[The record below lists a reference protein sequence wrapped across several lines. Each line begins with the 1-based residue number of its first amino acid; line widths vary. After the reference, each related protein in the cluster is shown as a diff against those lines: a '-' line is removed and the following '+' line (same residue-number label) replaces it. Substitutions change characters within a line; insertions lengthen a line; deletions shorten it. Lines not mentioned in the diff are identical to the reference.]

1 MPDHVERRTGSYVDS
16 VSLMQVSRAAA
27 GAPGV
32 DAAQVAMATELNL
45 DVIRGMGFDVPE
57 GSPNDLL
64 VAVRGTDEGIA
75 AALAVVAEE
84 LTRRSGTTSTAFGAA
99 PAPRTTAAAITAAGA
114 DLALVS
120 VPGAHAVAEALDAI
134 AAGVSVMV
142 FSDNVPVEDEVALK
156 EAAAR
161 AGVLVMGPDCGTA
174 VVGGVALGFA
184 NVVRPGSV
192 GIVAASGTGAQ
203 QVMALLDA
211 AGVGVSHCLGVGGRD
226 LSAAVGGRSTRQ
238 ALAALADDPVTER
251 IVVVSK
257 PPAPEVL
264 ADLKGYAA
272 GLGKPVH
279 WATLGPGRPDL
290 TAAVEAVLA
299 ATDAAHEEASP
310 TGAADPAGASRGD
323 GAGAE
328 RVWPEW
334 AGASSDE
341 LGEGS
346 LRGLFCGGTLA
357 DEAMLIAVEHLGDV
371 RSNIPLRPDLAL
383 GPGLRDGG
391 HVVIDFGDDSM
402 TQGRAH
408 PMIDPSLRLER
419 IAVEAVDPTCGVL
432 LLDLV
437 LGHGAHPDPAPELAA
452 AIAAARETAASAGR
466 NLPVVVSLTGTS
478 GDPQGLERSAEALA
492 DAGATVLLS
501 NANATRHAI
510 HLLGRRTWPLEPTTT
525 ATAYGR
531 ADAESRRD
539 AAPQSKEHFVGLH
552 GLLSSELVVATAGA
566 GLFAE
571 SLRAQAVSVSEV
583 DWQPPMPGTER
594 DLAVVLADE
603 RRATANAEALRRMTA
618 AGADL
623 VDVRPARDALGL
635 ERGTFLH
642 AGPPIEF
649 ARASGPLRGAL
660 IGAMLLEG
668 LADTAEEAEAKLEKG
683 DGITLEP
690 CHHRDAVGPM
700 AGVISPSMWVYEL
713 RDEVHGNTSWCSLNE
728 GLGKVLRYGAYGP
741 EVIERLRWM
750 NAVLGPILQQAVRA
764 RVDASG
770 PVDIKAV
777 IAQMLQMGD
786 EGHNRNRAGSLMLL
800 RELLPTMITADASST
815 DIAEAVRFSGAN
827 EHFFLNLGMPAC
839 KLSTLAAHGIPGSS
853 VVTTMARNGTDFGI
867 RVSGTGDA
875 WFTGPANTP
884 EGLFLGSYG
893 PDDANPDIGDSAI
906 TETAGIGGF
915 AMAAA
920 PAIVKFV
927 GGDVPFALRAT
938 QTMYAITVGE
948 HTAYQVP
955 ILEFRGTPTGIDVT
969 AVARTGI
976 LPQINTGMAG
986 RVAGTGQVGAGLVTP
1001 PAECFTAALAA
1012 LARATHR

>member
-1 MPDHVERRTGSYVDS
+1 MADHVELRTGAYLDS
-16 VSLMQVSRAAA
+16 VTLMQVSRTVAA
-27 GAPGV
+27 APGV
-32 DAAQVAMATELNL
+32 EAAQVAMATELNL
-45 DVIRGMGFDVPE
+45 EVIRGMGFDVPE
-57 GSPNDLL
+57 SAPNDLV
-64 VAVRGTDEGIA
+64 VAIRGDEAGIA
-75 AALAVVAEE
+75 AGLAALESA
-84 LTRRSGTTSTAFGAA
+84 LTQNRSAAGGSGGFGEA
-99 PAPRTTAAAITAAGA
+99 PAARTLGRAIRLSGA
-114 DLALVS
+114 DLGLVS
-120 VPGAHAVAEALDAI
+120 VPGEHAATEALDAVR
-134 AAGVSVMV
+134 AGVSVMV
-142 FSDNVPVEDEVALK
+142 FSDNVPVEDEVRLK
-156 EAAAR
+156 DAAA
-161 AGVLVMGPDCGTA
+161 AADVLVMGPDCGTA

-192 GIVAASGTGAQ
+192 GLVAASGTGAQ
-203 QVMALLDA
+203 QVMCLLDA
-211 AGVGVSHCLGVGGRD
+211 AGVGISHCLGVGGRD
-226 LSAAVGGRSTRQ
+226 LSSAVAARSTKQ
-238 ALAALADDPVTER
+238 ALAALAADPETTS
-251 IVVVSK
+251 IIVVSK

-264 ADLKGYAA
+264 ADLESYAA
-272 GLGKPVH
+272 TLGKPVH
-279 WATLGPGRPDL
+279 WATLGGGRPDL
-290 TAAVEAVLA
+290 TAAVEAALA
-299 ATDAAHEEASP
+299 ATGHDVPETWRTWQPGVSDDDWSELTVEGRSAAVK
-310 TGAADPAGASRGD
+310 G
-323 GAGAE
+323 
-328 RVWPEW
+328 
-334 AGASSDE
+334 
-341 LGEGS
+341 GS

-357 DEAMLIAVEHLGDV
+357 DEAMLVAGEVLGDI
-371 RSNIPLRPDLAL
+371 RSNIPLRPELAL
-383 GPGLRDGG
+383 GADLTDPG

-402 TQGRAH
+402 TVGRAH

-419 IAVEAVDPTCGVL
+419 IAVEAADPTCGVL

-437 LGHGAHPDPAPELAA
+437 LGHGAHSDPAPELAD
-452 AIAAARETAASAGR
+452 AIRAAREAAAADGR
-466 NLPVVVSLTGTS
+466 HLDVVVSLTGS
-478 GDPQGLERSAEALA
+478 EGDPQGLERSAARLVQ
-492 DAGATVLLS
+492 AGAVVMLS
-501 NANATRHAI
+501 NAAATRAAVR
-510 HLLGRRTWPLEPTTT
+510 LLGHHVTERSRVTRD
-525 ATAYGR
+525 TAY
-531 ADAESRRD
+531 ANEP
-539 AAPQSKEHFVGLH
+539 AAQASAGDEPLH
-552 GLLSSELVVATAGA
+552 GLLGHEVSVAAAGVS
-566 GLFAE
+566 LFPDA
-571 SLRAQAVSVSEV
+571 LRAQAVPVTEV
-583 DWQPPMPGTER
+583 AWQPPMAGTAG
-594 DLAVVLADE
+594 DLGRVLADP
-603 RRATANAEALRRMTA
+603 RRAAANAEALRRMTA

-623 VDVRPARDALGL
+623 VDVRPAHEALGL

-649 ARASGPLRGAL
+649 ARASGPLKGAL
-660 IGAMLLEG
+660 IGAMLFEG
-668 LADTAEEAEAKLEKG
+668 LAETAEEAEAKLEKG

-713 RDEVHGNTSWCSLNE
+713 RDEVHDNTSWCSLNE

-741 EVIERLRWM
+741 EVIDRLRWM
-750 NAVLGPILQQAVRA
+750 NTVLGPILQQAVRA
-764 RVDASG
+764 RVQQQGSI
-770 PVDIKAV
+770 DIKAI

-867 RVSGTGDA
+867 RVSGTGDQ

-938 QTMYAITVGE
+938 QTMYEITVGE

-969 AVARTGI
+969 SVARTGI

-1001 PAECFTAALAA
+1001 PEQCFTQALAA
-1012 LARATHR
+1012 LAGAAEGA

>member
-1 MPDHVERRTGSYVDS
+1 MADHVELRTGAYLDS
-16 VSLMQVSRAAA
+16 VTLMQVSRTVAA
-27 GAPGV
+27 APGV
-32 DAAQVAMATELNL
+32 EAAQVAMATELNL
-45 DVIRGMGFDVPE
+45 EVIRGMGFEVPP
-57 GSPNDLL
+57 SAPNDLV
-64 VAVRGTDEGIA
+64 VAIRGDEAGIA
-75 AALAVVAEE
+75 AGQAALEAA
-84 LTRRSGTTSTAFGAA
+84 LSQNRSAAGGSGGLGEA
-99 PAPRTTAAAITAAGA
+99 PAARTLGGAIRLSGA

-120 VPGAHAVAEALDAI
+120 VPGEHAVTEALDAVR
-134 AAGVSVMV
+134 AGVSVMV
-142 FSDNVPVEDEVALK
+142 FSDNVPVEDEVRLK
-156 EAAAR
+156 DAAA
-161 AGVLVMGPDCGTA
+161 AADVLVMGPDCGTA

-192 GIVAASGTGAQ
+192 GLVAASGTGAQ
-203 QVMALLDA
+203 QVMCLLDA
-211 AGVGVSHCLGVGGRD
+211 AGVGISHCLGVGGRD
-226 LSAAVGGRSTRQ
+226 LSSAVAARSTRQ
-238 ALAALADDPVTER
+238 ALAALAADPETTSV
-251 IVVVSK
+251 VVVSK

-264 ADLKGYAA
+264 ADLESYAA
-272 GLGKPVH
+272 SLRKPVH
-279 WATLGPGRPDL
+279 WATLGAGRPDL
-290 TAAVEAVLA
+290 TAAVESVLA
-299 ATDAAHEEASP
+299 GTGHDVPEQWRLWGPADSDSAASAAAP
-310 TGAADPAGASRGD
+310 TAGDPAAQG
-323 GAGAE
+323 
-328 RVWPEW
+328 
-334 AGASSDE
+334 
-341 LGEGS
+341 GS

-357 DEAMLIAVEHLGDV
+357 DEAMLVAREVLGDI
-371 RSNIPLRPDLAL
+371 RSNIPLRPELAL
-383 GPGLRDGG
+383 GADLRDPG
-391 HVVIDFGDDSM
+391 HVVIDFGDDAL

-419 IAVEAVDPTCGVL
+419 IAAEAADPTCGVL

-437 LGHGAHPDPAPELAA
+437 LGHGAHADPAPELADAISA
-452 AIAAARETAASAGR
+452 ARATAAADGR
-466 NLPVVVSLTGTS
+466 HLDVVVSLTGS
-478 GDPQGLERSAEALA
+478 EGDPQGLEASAARLVQ
-492 DAGATVLLS
+492 AGALVGLS
-501 NANATRHAI
+501 NAAATREALL
-510 HLLGRRTWPLEPTTT
+510 LLGHDVNAPAHPTVDTAHASGQGHADTGSEP
-525 ATAYGR
+525 
-531 ADAESRRD
+531 
-539 AAPQSKEHFVGLH
+539 LH
-552 GLLSSELVVATAGA
+552 GLLTRDVSVAAAGVS
-566 GLFAE
+566 LFSDA
-571 SLRAQAVSVSEV
+571 LRAQAVSVTEAA
-583 DWQPPMPGTER
+583 WQPPMAGTAG
-594 DLAVVLADE
+594 DLGRVLADS
-603 RRATANAEALRRMTA
+603 RRDAANAEALRRMTA

-623 VDVRPARDALGL
+623 VDVRPAHEALGL

-649 ARASGPLRGAL
+649 SRASGPLKGAL
-660 IGAMLLEG
+660 IGAMLFEG

-713 RDEVHGNTSWCSLNE
+713 RDEVHDNTSWCSLNE

-741 EVIERLRWM
+741 EVIDRLRWM
-750 NAVLGPILQQAVRA
+750 NTVLGPILQQAVRA
-764 RVDASG
+764 RVEQQGSI
-770 PVDIKAV
+770 DIKAV

-893 PDDANPDIGDSAI
+893 PEDANPDIGDSAI

-938 QTMYAITVGE
+938 QTMYEITVGE

-1001 PAECFTAALAA
+1001 PAECFTQALSALAA
-1012 LARATHR
+1012 RTDENGSGQAR